1 MASTG
6 LQDMNQLTPDNGA
19 VLDLRELLFLTAM
32 QSEALERTMTI
43 VTGAVHGKKVGGI
56 GEMGLVGTTQPNCKP
71 DFNSTNIATQ
81 EKEWDLGQW
90 TVAEE
95 ICYKDLLDTIIRMSL
110 RKGTDIADMTGGEYI
125 DLIVEPLL
133 AKAIEKMLW
142 RLYWFGDK
150 TALNASAGGII
161 TDGIDTDLFKV
172 ADGFFKRLLAITAAD
187 PSRRTVINANTE
199 TTYASQKSAIR
210 DAGVAMDI
218 FESLIYDAD
227 MRLRQAS
234 DKVILCTQ
242 SMADA
247 LAIDVK
253 RITGSDLQWESM
265 FDGLISAT
273 KWNGQEILA
282 LPRWDEMIASFE
294 NNGTVVN
301 KPHRAVFAS
310 IGTLWAGVESTNLL
324 AQLKIWFSEDLQ
336 ANRMLAKDFIGTLIW
351 EDYLVQYAY

>member
-19 VLDLRELLFLTAM
+19 VRDLRELLFLTAM
-32 QSEALERTMTI
+32 QSESLERTLT
-43 VTGAVHGKKVGGI
+43 VVPGAVHGKKVGGI
-56 GEMGLVGTTQPNCKP
+56 GKMGLVGTTQPDCKP
-71 DFNSTNIATQ
+71 NFNATKIATQ
-81 EKEWDLGQW
+81 EKVWDLGQW

-95 ICYKDLLDTIIRMSL
+95 ICYKDLLDTLVRTSL
-110 RKGTDIADMTGGEYI
+110 RKGTDIADMTGGDYI
-125 DLIVEPLL
+125 DIIVEPLL
-133 AKAIEKMLW
+133 TEAIEKMLW

-150 TALNASAGGII
+150 SAANVADGGII

-172 ADGFFKRLLAITAAD
+172 ADGLFKRLLAITAAD
-187 PSRRTVINANTE
+187 SNRRTVISANTQS
-199 TTYASQKSAIR
+199 TYALQKAAIR
-210 DAGVAMDI
+210 ASGVAMNI

-253 RITGSDLQWESM
+253 RVTGSDLQWESM

-294 NNGTVVN
+294 NDGTAVN

-310 IGTLWAGVESTNLL
+310 VGTLWGGVESTNLL
-324 AQLKIWFSEDLQ
+324 AQLKIWFSEDDQ
-336 ANRMLAKDFIGTLIW
+336 VNRMLAKDFIGTLIW
-351 EDYLVQYAY
+351 EDYLIQYAY